1 MAKDHIRFDTKFS
14 YWGGDLNN
22 NPFLIRCSV
31 CREKKEVRRPINA
44 NALISWVQE
53 FIGDHKICKKEQ
65 P

>member
-22 NPFLIRCSV
+22 NPFIIRCSV
-31 CREKKEVRRPINA
+31 CKKEKLTPRPIIA
-44 NALISWVQE
+44 EALVSWVQE
-53 FIGDHKICKKEQ
+53 FIGDHETCKKER